1 MTCLKHLATT
11 LIILFSL
18 STAFGQGLSIGI
30 RTGAAYYTVKNDLVD
45 ENAQFDLGVDVAVP
59 LEWSITSAFSIQPE
73 LHYTQKG
80 VAFEVMEE
88 GVEHRFK
95 FKTNYLELPIL
106 FKADHGTDRFSC
118 YLFAAPSVGYALN
131 RHVAERVGSIEKAK
145 EDIDF
150 INDGPAQDRRWEFSA
165 IGGIGMKL
173 KAGPGHLVADAR
185 YSIGLTDDT
194 KFEENKP
201 SDWKRTTNRGC
212 ILSVGYMVPI
222 GW

>member
-1 MTCLKHLATT
+1 MTFLKHLATT
-11 LIILFSL
+11 LIILFSINAAL
-18 STAFGQGLSIGI
+18 SQGLSIGI
-30 RTGAAYYTVKNDLVD
+30 RTGAAYYTVKNDLAD

-80 VAFEVMEE
+80 VAFKTTGD
-88 GVEHRFK
+88 GVERRLV

-106 FKADHGTDRFSC
+106 FKADHGTDQFSC
-118 YLFAAPSVGYALN
+118 YLFVAPSVGYALN
-131 RHVAERVGSIEKAK
+131 RHVAERVGSIEKVK

-150 INDGPAQDRRWEFSA
+150 IKDGPAQDRRWEFSA

-173 KAGPGHLVADAR
+173 KAGPGHVVADAR
-185 YSIGLTDDT
+185 YSLGLTDDT
-194 KFEENKP
+194 KFDGEEP
-201 SDWKRTTNRGC
+201 SDWKETTNRGC
-212 ILSVGYMVPI
+212 ILSVGYMIPL